1 MAKSAIFSLW
11 LNIIVY
17 LGILGLHASHSQPC
31 VPPLYIFGDS
41 TADVGTNNYLP
52 NSSARAD
59 SLYNGIDF
67 PLRKPTGRF
76 SNGYNTIDYLA
87 QLLKFYESPPPF
99 LSFSDSNISHFL
111 IRTVPTTGIN
121 FASGGSGLLDS
132 TGHKYKRVISFGE
145 QVQQFSSVRSNISEL
160 LGASAVA
167 NISKS
172 LFIIS
177 VGSNDI
183 FEHYDANDTSTGQN
197 YITTLI
203 STYETH
209 LRNLYELGARR
220 FGIIS
225 VGALGCCPILRSKY
239 GGCCLEPMNRDAQL
253 FYTALRDLLQ
263 KLSSECKG
271 LMYAL
276 GDSYDMSKYI
286 LDHPDKSVFSE
297 IKRACCGKGKFNAE
311 EACKPNSVLCKDRTT
326 YLFWDQYHP
335 TQEASSL
342 AASILYTGT
351 KPFVVPMGFG
361 ELALLP

>member
-17 LGILGLHASHSQPC
+17 LGILGLHVSHSQPC

-52 NSSARAD
+52 DCRVKAD
-59 SLYNGIDF
+59 SPYNGIDY
-67 PLRKPTGRF
+67 PQSKPTGRF

-111 IRTVPTTGIN
+111 IKTVPTTGIN

-132 TGHKYKRVISFGE
+132 TGHKYIRVISFGE
-145 QVQQFSSVRSNISEL
+145 QVQQFSIVRSNISEL

-183 FEHYDANDTSTGQN
+183 FEHYDANHTSDPTVTGQN

-225 VGALGCCPILRSKY
+225 VGAIGCCPCQRNSSRS
-239 GGCCLEPMNRDAQL
+239 GDCFEAMNGDAQL
-253 FYTALRDLLQ
+253 FYTALRRLLQ
-263 KLSSECKG
+263 KLSSECEG
-271 LMYAL
+271 LS
-276 GDSYDMSKYI
+276 G
-286 LDHPDKSVFSE
+286 
-297 IKRACCGKGKFNAE
+297 
-311 EACKPNSVLCKDRTT
+311 
-326 YLFWDQYHP
+326 
-335 TQEASSL
+335 
-342 AASILYTGT
+342 
-351 KPFVVPMGFG
+351 
-361 ELALLP
+361 

>member
-1 MAKSAIFSLW
+1 MAAFM
-11 LNIIVY
+11 
-17 LGILGLHASHSQPC
+17 
-31 VPPLYIFGDS
+31 
-41 TADVGTNNYLP
+41 
-52 NSSARAD
+52 
-59 SLYNGIDF
+59 
-67 PLRKPTGRF
+67 
-76 SNGYNTIDYLA
+76 
-87 QLLKFYESPPPF
+87 LLDE
-99 LSFSDSNISHFL
+99 
-111 IRTVPTTGIN
+111 
-121 FASGGSGLLDS
+121 GSGHLGRHSHQREGEGDQQCAASSPETMEARSRS
-132 TGHKYKRVISFGE
+132 TSKP
-145 QVQQFSSVRSNISEL
+145 SSTSPATRRGSTSWPEL

-286 LDHPDKSVFSE
+286 LDHPDKS
-297 IKRACCGKGKFNAE
+297 GN
-311 EACKPNSVLCKDRTT
+311 
-326 YLFWDQYHP
+326 
-335 TQEASSL
+335 
-342 AASILYTGT
+342 
-351 KPFVVPMGFG
+351 
-361 ELALLP
+361 